1 MRISD
6 WSSDVCSSDL
16 ACAATT
22 AGAQGPDRI
31 TRTGYDAVGRV
42 ETVTTGYGVDPIVAT
57 AATFTDNGRLAT
69 LTDGAGNR
77 PTYEYDGYDRL
88 VKARYPSK
96 TVAGTSSQTDYEQ
109 FFLAYKVNITQRRP
123 RVSVSSTA
131 RTHA

>member
-1 MRISD
+1 MNSATWNSQPD
-6 WSSDVCSSDL
+6 

-69 LTDGAGNR
+69 LTDGEGNR
-77 PTYEYDGYDRL
+77 TNYEYDGDRKSVVEGKSVAVRVAL
-88 VKARYPSK
+88 GCRRIIKKKK
-96 TVAGTSSQTDYEQ
+96 T
-109 FFLAYKVNITQRRP
+109 KK
-123 RVSVSSTA
+123 
-131 RTHA
+131 

>member
-1 MRISD
+1 MNSATWNSQPD
-6 WSSDVCSSDL
+6 

-69 LTDGAGNR
+69 LTDGEGNR
-77 PTYEYDGYDRL
+77 TNYER
-88 VKARYPSK
+88 SEE
-96 TVAGTSSQTDYEQ
+96 SSVGEEC
-109 FFLAYKVNITQRRP
+109 
-123 RVSVSSTA
+123 VSTGRSRWSP
-131 RTHA
+131 

>member
-1 MRISD
+1 MNSATWNSQPD
-6 WSSDVCSSDL
+6 

-69 LTDGAGNR
+69 LTDGEGNR
-77 PTYEYDGYDRL
+77 TTYEYDGYDRL

-96 TVAGTSSQTDYEQ
+96 TVAGTSSTTDYEQ
-109 FFLAYKVNITQRRP
+109 FLLDDKGHGRAHV
-123 RVSVSSTA
+123 
-131 RTHA
+131 RTPVTNAPLECRLLIEK

>member
-1 MRISD
+1 MNSATWNSQPD
-6 WSSDVCSSDL
+6 

-69 LTDGAGNR
+69 LTDGEGNR
-77 PTYEYDGYDRL
+77 TTYEYDGYDRL
-88 VKARYPSK
+88 VKARYPSQ
-96 TVAGTSSQTDYEQ
+96 TVAGTSSPTDYEK
-109 FFLAYKVNITQRRP
+109 FLLDDKGNKNERATCMERECK
-123 RVSVSSTA
+123 RVK
-131 RTHA
+131 

>member
-1 MRISD
+1 MNSATWNSQPD
-6 WSSDVCSSDL
+6 

-69 LTDGAGNR
+69 LTDGGGNR
-77 PTYEYDGYDRL
+77 TDRKS
-88 VKARYPSK
+88 V
-96 TVAGTSSQTDYEQ
+96 
-109 FFLAYKVNITQRRP
+109 
-123 RVSVSSTA
+123 VSVTSVSVRVDLVGRRIIKKHKNTP
-131 RTHA
+131 